1 MLARLLDSGA
11 RCVAVD
17 LAPAGTRLR
26 QLIPAERLA
35 EVEVVAG
42 DIVEDGLVE
51 RVVREHAV
59 SRIIHLA
66 ALQIP
71 LVASAPARGA
81 EVNVVGTVRVFEA
94 AAAARDQVNGL
105 AYASSAAV
113 FGETGALE
121 PATLYGVFKIA
132 NEETARIFAQTH
144 RLSSIGLRPWAVFG
158 PGRDHGLT
166 AAPTHALRAVA
177 LGERYRIPFGG
188 RLDLQYAR
196 DVADA
201 FIAASL
207 AAGAGAFVANLRGS
221 VVSIDEFIQIVD
233 KIRPGAADL
242 LTHDTDAIPIA
253 AEPGGA
259 AVDELL
265 GETPRT
271 PLTTAVRETLEHF
284 DAQVRIGELRAGEIV
299 RE

>member
-1 MLARLLDSGA
+1 VLARLLDSGA

-26 QLIPAERLA
+26 QLVPAERLA

-94 AAAARDQVNGL
+94 AAAARDQVKGL

-132 NEETARIFAQTH
+132 RKPPAYSRRRT
-144 RLSSIGLRPWAVFG
+144 
-158 PGRDHGLT
+158 
-166 AAPTHALRAVA
+166 
-177 LGERYRIPFGG
+177 
-188 RLDLQYAR
+188 
-196 DVADA
+196 
-201 FIAASL
+201 
-207 AAGAGAFVANLRGS
+207 GS
-221 VVSIDEFIQIVD
+221 VQSAYGRGPFSARGVIIMASR
-233 KIRPGAADL
+233 RPR
-242 LTHDTDAIPIA
+242 
-253 AEPGGA
+253 
-259 AVDELL
+259 
-265 GETPRT
+265 RT
-271 PLTTAVRETLEHF
+271 R
-284 DAQVRIGELRAGEIV
+284 
-299 RE
+299 